1 MVTCPPNTTSF
12 DPAVHKSSLTSHNR
26 VQSSS
31 NSAELSALS
40 AVTSL
45 FLSVASFMCPNHTT
59 PLPSTPGLKLC
70 KKPASP
76 MANNS
81 PAVFNTPSKLERFL
95 RSAEQNGIPGV
106 VSFHLM
112 LSEKGYGPDIMHLVS
127 VANLGNV
134 GMAPGDAIC
143 LRETDECRRATKRP
157 QDTEVSTQAL
167 PPVSKSTHPSKKLRF
182 EKHYNGGGGLMT
194 FGPAVKSGTLDDDVD
209 YVW

>member
-1 MVTCPPNTTSF
+1 MVTCPLNTMSF
-12 DPAVHKSSLTSHNR
+12 DPAVCKSLLTSHNR

-45 FLSVASFMCPNHTT
+45 FLSVASFMRPDHTT
-59 PLPSTPGLKLC
+59 PLLSTPGPKLC

-81 PAVFNTPSKLERFL
+81 PTVFNTPSKLERFL

-127 VANLGNV
+127 VADLGNCYV
-134 GMAPGDAIC
+134 
-143 LRETDECRRATKRP
+143 RVECSARLELAGYD
-157 QDTEVSTQAL
+157 QVAL
-167 PPVSKSTHPSKKLRF
+167 PIVNRAS
-182 EKHYNGGGGLMT
+182 
-194 FGPAVKSGTLDDDVD
+194 ASGT
-209 YVW
+209 W